1 MAALPSAQS
10 DLAKDAESNELTPE
24 EVAEMQETLIP
35 ITSCEIGD
43 CPSDSAELTQQE
55 AAEMQQ
61 KLEELRALFQSHEDQ
76 VEALKGGSPAGEAQ
90 AEREGEADEN
100 RTATEE
106 RPHVPGTEIE
116 ATWLIMDDN
125 TIDALLRFYGLPMT
139 GTAVEKRKA
148 LVDCIAARI

>member
-61 KLEELRALFQSHEDQ
+61 KLEELKALFQSHEDQ
-76 VEALKGGSPAGEAQ
+76 VEALKGGSTAGETQ
-90 AEREGEADEN
+90 AERESEADDN

-106 RPHVPGTEIE
+106 RPHVPGTGIE
-116 ATWLIMDDN
+116 ATWLMDDN
-125 TIDALLRFYGLPMT
+125 TIDALLRFYGLPLT